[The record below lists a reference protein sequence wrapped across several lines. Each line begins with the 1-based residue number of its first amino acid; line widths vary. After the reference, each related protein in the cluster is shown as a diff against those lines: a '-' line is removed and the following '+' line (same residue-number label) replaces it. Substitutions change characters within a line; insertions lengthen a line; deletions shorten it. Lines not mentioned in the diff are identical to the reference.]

1 MNRSLTTASIPVPP
15 MRTTPSSTDVWR
27 LAPAHILVVD
37 DDQAVR
43 DLASA
48 ILVRAGFRISTA
60 ADGEAGWQAIL
71 SESFD
76 LVLTDN
82 EMPRLRGVDLIVR
95 LRKAG
100 FMLPV
105 ILVSGGVL
113 DEEGG
118 LGAIIGCGTVMAKP
132 FSGPELV
139 QRIRQFVPVAQA
151 GAMA

>member
-1 MNRSLTTASIPVPP
+1 

-27 LAPAHILVVD
+27 RVPTHVLVVD

-43 DLASA
+43 ELASA
-48 ILVRAGFRISTA
+48 ILVRAGFRVSTA
-60 ADGEAGWQAIL
+60 ADGEAGWKAIL

-82 EMPRLRGVDLIVR
+82 EMPKLRGVDLIVR
-95 LRKAG
+95 LREAG

-113 DEEGG
+113 DEEGA
-118 LGAIIGCGTVMAKP
+118 LGAVIGCGAVMAKP

-139 QRIRQFVPVAQA
+139 QRIRQFVPAAEA
-151 GAMA
+151 GVMA

>member
-1 MNRSLTTASIPVPP
+1 MNRTLITASIPVPP

-27 LAPAHILVVD
+27 RVPTHVLVVD
-37 DDQAVR
+37 DDLAVR
-43 DLASA
+43 ELASA
-48 ILVRAGFRISTA
+48 ILVRAGFRVSTA
-60 ADGEAGWQAIL
+60 ADGEAGWKAIL

-82 EMPRLRGVDLIVR
+82 EMPKLRGVDLIVR
-95 LRKAG
+95 LREAG

-113 DEEGG
+113 DEEGA
-118 LGAIIGCGTVMAKP
+118 LGAVIGCGAVMAKP

-139 QRIRQFVPVAQA
+139 QRIRQFVPAAVA
-151 GAMA
+151 GVMA